1 MKNATGKQP
10 TILLLGKYGQLGW
23 ELQRCLQ
30 PLGKIVA
37 FDYPE
42 INLSKPDSIRP
53 LIQEVK
59 PTVLINATAYTAV
72 DRAESESDL
81 ALMINGIAPGIM
93 AEACAALD
101 FILIHYS
108 TDYVFDGTK
117 GSPYLEN
124 DPPNPL
130 NQYGRSKLRGEQ
142 AIEQVGGFYLIFR
155 TAWVYSLRGDSFVRK
170 VLQWSR
176 QQETLR
182 VVEDQISNPTWARML
197 AEITA
202 LLLARQPSSSF
213 DWLKEHTGIYHLA
226 GDGYCSRYEWAQAI
240 LSADPHPDEQVCRQ
254 VLPAKTAEFPTPA
267 QRPLFSALDC
277 QRFISTFGLRLPVWR
292 EALALALAG

>member
-101 FILIHYS
+101 CILIHYS

>member
-1 MKNATGKQP
+1 
-10 TILLLGKYGQLGW
+10 
-23 ELQRCLQ
+23 
-30 PLGKIVA
+30 VA

-101 FILIHYS
+101 CILIHYS